1 MTIDADTPPPG
12 SRLDRAAGVLLG
24 AACGD
29 ALGVPYEFAARLDES
44 RTPEMVGGGLGPY
57 APGEYSDDTQMAVC
71 LAEAA
76 LKHTDMAGEAAR
88 RRVAEAFLRWRREG
102 ATDIGMQTSAVLDAA
117 APASG
122 TPEVAEAMFTAA
134 RRRYESGVPSAGN
147 GSLMRTAPLALSFL
161 DDPEG
166 LAAAAALYSDI
177 THADPLAEEACV
189 LWCEGIR
196 HAVVHGG
203 FGGVREG
210 LRLLPED
217 HRARW
222 AGWLDEAESR
232 PPHAFENNGFVV
244 MALQAAWSAVAR
256 TQEPEGR
263 PEEHFRLALEAA
275 VRAGNDTDT
284 VAAIAGGLLGARWGA
299 SAVPPDFRS
308 AVHGWPGLTGA
319 DLAAMAVRIATGE
332 GQAPDPRR

>member
-1 MTIDADTPPPG
+1 MPDDAGAPSSG

-76 LKHTDMAGEAAR
+76 LEHADMTAEAAR
-88 RRVAEAFLRWRREG
+88 RSVAEAFLLWRREG
-102 ATDIGMQTSAVLDAA
+102 ASDIGMQTSAVLDAA
-117 APASG
+117 APAGG
-122 TPEVAEAMFTAA
+122 TPKVAEAMFAAA

-147 GSLMRTAPLALSFL
+147 GSLMRTAPLALSYL

-203 FGGVREG
+203 FEGVREG
-210 LRLLPED
+210 LRLLPEE

-222 AGWLDEAESR
+222 GEWLDEAESR
-232 PPHAFENNGFVV
+232 PPYAFENNGFVV
-244 MALQAAWSAVAR
+244 AALQAAWSAVVR
-256 TQEPEGR
+256 TKAPEAR
-263 PEEHFRLALEAA
+263 PEEHFRLALEEA

-299 SAVPPDFRS
+299 SAVPAHFRG
-308 AVHGWPGLTGA
+308 AVHGWPGLTGE
-319 DLAAMAVRIATGE
+319 DLVSMAVRIAE
-332 GQAPDPRR
+332 GDGAVQEARR